1 MHENRKNV
9 CILATLQM
17 MDEKDK
23 YIIKH
28 EMSQILENPHQ
39 IFTSTSSTTPP
50 SYILHHNVKI
60 KSHLGALLLYILSI
74 IIGM

>member
-1 MHENRKNV
+1 MKIEKKNV

-23 YIIKH
+23 YKIKH

-50 SYILHHNVKI
+50 SYILHPQC
-60 KSHLGALLLYILSI
+60 
-74 IIGM
+74 